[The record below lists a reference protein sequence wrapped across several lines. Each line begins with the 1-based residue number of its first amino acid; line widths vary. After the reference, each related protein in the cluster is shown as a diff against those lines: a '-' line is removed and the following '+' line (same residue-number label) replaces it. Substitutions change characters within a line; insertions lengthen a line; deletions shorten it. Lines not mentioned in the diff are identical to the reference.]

1 MKSFGSS
8 RAPSDRAAA
17 GRTHGTGGPAR
28 AIFSVAAAWILCIGF
43 DLFFHAGLI
52 ARLYLEPSPFLLP
65 PEVAFQRI
73 PLGYLAFLGLT
84 LGLFWL
90 LRRLDVKG
98 ALAGFRHGAAAGAVV
113 WGVLSLGLY
122 SISTAPPPLLAAWW
136 TGQAVE
142 LGLAGAVLGAAAN
155 GMPLRRIWTTVA
167 LTVVVLVAATIALQ
181 SLGYAPAM
189 KTTSAMDADTI
200 GDPGMVADDWKPRT

>member
-8 RAPSDRAAA
+8 RTSSDRAAA
-17 GRTHGTGGPAR
+17 GRPHGSGGSAR
-28 AIFSVAAAWILCIGF
+28 AISSVAAAWVLCIGF

-65 PEVAFQRI
+65 PEVAFRRI

-98 ALAGFRHGAAAGAVV
+98 ALAGFRYGVTWRGRLSGEYSP
-113 WGVLSLGLY
+113 WG
-122 SISTAPPPLLAAWW
+122 STPSVRRRRPCWPPGGSARRSSWDSRARCWGPPPLAC
-136 TGQAVE
+136 
-142 LGLAGAVLGAAAN
+142 
-155 GMPLRRIWTTVA
+155 R
-167 LTVVVLVAATIALQ
+167 
-181 SLGYAPAM
+181 
-189 KTTSAMDADTI
+189 
-200 GDPGMVADDWKPRT
+200 